1 MKQFFFILVIFI
13 LCTSFFSDN
22 TPVKSVINKPI
33 ADFTLKNTH
42 LKNVSLANYKNAKG
56 FIIIFISN
64 HCPFAKLY
72 TERIN
77 ALHQKYIL
85 KGVPTIAINSIDTV
99 VYEDETLAEMKKV
112 ALSKKLKFPYIKD
125 AKQLVGK
132 NFNAINTPEAFIIWK
147 ENNQWII
154 KYSGAIDNNG
164 EHPENATPY
173 LSNALNE
180 LLLNKKVSLP
190 ETRSFGCKIYYN

>member
-33 ADFTLKNTH
+33 ADFTLKNTQ

-56 FIIIFISN
+56 FVIIFISN

-72 TERIN
+72 IERIN
-77 ALHQKYIL
+77 ELYKTYIL
-85 KGVPTIAINSIDTV
+85 KGVPTLAINSIDTI
-99 VYEDETLAEMKKV
+99 VYDDETIVEMKKV
-112 ALSKKLKFPYIKD
+112 ALNKKIKFPYLKD
-125 AKQLVGK
+125 AKQIVGK
-132 NFNAINTPEAFIIWK
+132 DFNAINTPEAFIIWK

-164 EHPENATPY
+164 EHPEKATSY
-173 LSNALNE
+173 LRNALEE
-180 LLLNKKVSLP
+180 LLQNKKVSVP